1 MALKILTR
9 ITRASKWSRRN
20 VFKLLRE
27 GKCSV
32 DGTVTF
38 ENITVVPGQKIVCDG
53 QEIPEIKSPRLFRY
67 HKQRGELVTLRD
79 THGRTSVFD
88 KIPIPDDVQ
97 KLIAVGR
104 LDFDTEG
111 LLLFSSCGLLSRR
124 LELPKNR
131 FQRVYEAR
139 VLGTPN
145 EEKIEELRHGAEIDG
160 VQYRS
165 IDITPIF
172 APSAW
177 IISDDID
184 NNIHARWLKVI
195 VSEGKKREVRRALA
209 AADLEVNRLIR
220 VRYGPF
226 DLAGLEPGEFDET
239 SVDLLEI
246 DAA

>member
-1 MALKILTR
+1 MSLKILTR

-27 GKCSV
+27 GKCFV

-38 ENITVVPGQKIVCDG
+38 ENIKVLPGQKIVCDG
-53 QEIPEIKSPRLFRY
+53 QDIPEIKSPRLFRY

-79 THGRTSVFD
+79 THGRTTVFD
-88 KIPIPDDVQ
+88 KIPIPDDIQ

-131 FQRVYEAR
+131 FQRVYEAK

-145 EEKIEELRHGAEIDG
+145 EEKIEELRHGTKIDG
-160 VQYRS
+160 IQYRS
-165 IDITPIF
+165 IDITPILT
-172 APSAW
+172 PSAW
-177 IISDDID
+177 ISDDVD
-184 NNIHARWLKVI
+184 STFHARWMRVV

-209 AADLEVNRLIR
+209 AADLDVNRLIR

-226 DLAGLEPGEFDET
+226 DLAGLEPGDFEET
-239 SVDLLEI
+239 SLDLLEI
-246 DAA
+246 DAE